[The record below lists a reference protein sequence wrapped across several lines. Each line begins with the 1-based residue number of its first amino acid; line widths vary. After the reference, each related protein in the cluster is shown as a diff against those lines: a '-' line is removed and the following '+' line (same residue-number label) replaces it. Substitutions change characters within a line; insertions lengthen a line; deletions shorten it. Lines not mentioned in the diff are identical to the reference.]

1 MHFAEKKSNKELKVQ
16 SWNEKFVIFWIDG
29 KFFSFLWIFNVMCAL
44 HSPFFFR
51 CKVDI
56 GNEKLPR
63 TTMFVQLCS
72 FQLSPMFKKYQH
84 KKSLNECKI
93 LHSNLKNTSLQIA
106 IHCNFMLFL
115 VASSVHKN
123 AVTRN
128 FSGDWSKNWI
138 THSSVIL
145 SLKREID
152 GDRRSRRREEE
163 SEPANCVTSFPRD
176 A

>member
-1 MHFAEKKSNKELKVQ
+1 
-16 SWNEKFVIFWIDG
+16 
-29 KFFSFLWIFNVMCAL
+29 
-44 HSPFFFR
+44 
-51 CKVDI
+51 
-56 GNEKLPR
+56 
-63 TTMFVQLCS
+63 MFVQLCS

-115 VASSVHKN
+115 ASSSVHKN

-152 GDRRSRRREEE
+152 GDRRSRRRKERRGASRQIALPVFRETL
-163 SEPANCVTSFPRD
+163 SSGLGSRRHVIFSFSCVLTIPVTRCLTSTKTSSWTSRMSFWGQSAARSK
-176 A
+176 AERM

>member
-1 MHFAEKKSNKELKVQ
+1 
-16 SWNEKFVIFWIDG
+16 
-29 KFFSFLWIFNVMCAL
+29 
-44 HSPFFFR
+44 
-51 CKVDI
+51 
-56 GNEKLPR
+56 
-63 TTMFVQLCS
+63 MFVQLCS

-115 VASSVHKN
+115 VASSVHYKN

-152 GDRRSRRREEE
+152 GAGEGRRASRQIALPVFRETLSSGLGSRRHVIF
-163 SEPANCVTSFPRD
+163 SFSCVLTIPVTRCLTSTKTSSWTSRMSFWGQSGARSK
-176 A
+176 AERM